1 MFRGKVQVAPL
12 EMVDNVIS
20 GSKCGSTTVTI
31 NASINLF
38 MERKKLNLNAHK
50 CFRIHIGRNLGDFI
64 TKDANS
70 NTTLVARNIHAY
82 AILAKIRALLSE
94 IPLGSRRMENG
105 LVLREAWFVNG
116 ILFNSEV

>member
-50 CFRIHIGRNLGDFI
+50 CFRIHIGRKTIKN
-64 TKDANS
+64 KN
-70 NTTLVARNIHAY
+70 
-82 AILAKIRALLSE
+82 
-94 IPLGSRRMENG
+94 MEQ
-105 LVLREAWFVNG
+105 LKYTQKK
-116 ILFNSEV
+116 